1 MPHTAVS
8 YSKPGDSMKQFNKSR
23 YRTLVYLVVI
33 PVALLYS
40 FVCCITNISNAISRQ
55 LEIHLLQ
62 NVWEAQM
69 SILEAEGRID
79 PVYLRRDRNNQITA
93 ITVDGI
99 LLNQFQAQYS
109 QYLYK
114 KAPSC
119 LIQLK
124 AKDILGNLF
133 FWIPGSVSLYVRP
146 DIHWDVKVCS
156 RTFYQDTTTRCFQ
169 IILTTAGE
177 NRSIF
182 SRLKIQEELVL
193 YEALLYS

>member
-1 MPHTAVS
+1 MPHTVVS

-23 YRTLVYLVVI
+23 YRTLVYIVVI

-69 SILEAEGRID
+69 SALEVEGRTD

-99 LLNQFQAQYS
+99 LLNQLQTQYI
-109 QYLYK
+109 QYLFK
-114 KAPSC
+114 KSSAC
-119 LIQLK
+119 QIQLK
-124 AKDILGNLF
+124 AKDLLGNLF
-133 FWIPGSVSLYVRP
+133 FWIPGSVSLYVQP

-156 RTFYQDTTTRCFQ
+156 RTFYQDASTRCFQ

-182 SRLKIQEELVL
+182 PRLKIQEELIL